1 MAGPGRPVKRAPRR
15 GWCHPAGVSSFVVE
29 RHPDVTSFLA
39 VAGDWL
45 AAREAEHNLPLAILG
60 SIQEDPTMYGPTRR
74 TWPRSTMAADPARLV
89 AAAVRTPPWR
99 LVLSEVDDP
108 GALPVLA
115 ARLAEDAPDLPGI
128 VGPAEHVGV
137 LATALAERLGRR
149 ANRVLSERAFRL
161 ERVIPPIGAPG
172 RARLAGPADRA
183 LVLAWVDAFEREAI
197 GDARPSESAED
208 VAAMAAAQETR
219 IDRSLARVGQRRIW
233 LWDDDGPVALTGIGG
248 PTPTGIRVGPV
259 YTPPERRR
267 HGYASALVAA
277 VSQTALDDGRR
288 TVFLFTDLA
297 NPTSNHIYQAIG
309 YEPVRDLD
317 EWSLVSVDAGS

>member
-1 MAGPGRPVKRAPRR
+1 M
-15 GWCHPAGVSSFVVE
+15 HPAGVSSFVVE

-60 SIQEDPTMYGPTRR
+60 SIQEDPTMFGPDAPYLVTVHRA
-74 TWPRSTMAADPARLV
+74 TDATLV
-89 AAAVRTPPWR
+89 AVAIRTPPWR

-108 GALPVLA
+108 DALPVLA
-115 ARLAEDAPDLPGI
+115 DRLAEDAPDLPGI

-149 ANRVLSERAFRL
+149 ASARLSERAFRL

-197 GDARPSESAED
+197 GDARPSEAAED
-208 VAAMAAAQETR
+208 IAAMAAAQETR
-219 IDRSLARVGQRRIW
+219 IDRSLARVGERRIW
-233 LWDDDGPVALTGIGG
+233 LWDDDGPVALAGVGG

-259 YTPPERRR
+259 YTPPDRRATR
-267 HGYASALVAA
+267 LRQRAR
-277 VSQTALDDGRR
+277 GRGQPGGPR
-288 TVFLFTDLA
+288 
-297 NPTSNHIYQAIG
+297 
-309 YEPVRDLD
+309 
-317 EWSLVSVDAGS
+317 

>member
-1 MAGPGRPVKRAPRR
+1 VS
-15 GWCHPAGVSSFVVE
+15 PAVVE
-29 RHPDVTSFLA
+29 RHPDVPSFLA

-60 SIQEDPTMYGPTRR
+60 SIQEDPTVFGPDAPYLITVRR
-74 TWPRSTMAADPARLV
+74 TPGGGRLI
-89 AAAVRTPPWR
+89 AAAIRTPPWR

-108 GALPVLA
+108 DALPVLA
-115 ARLAEDAPDLPGI
+115 DRLAQDAPDLPGI
-128 VGPAEHVGV
+128 IGPAEHVGV
-137 LATALAERLGRR
+137 LATVLAERLGRR
-149 ANRVLSERAFRL
+149 AKLALSERAFHL

-208 VAAMAAAQETR
+208 IAAMAAAHEAR
-219 IDRSLARVGQRRIW
+219 IDRSLARVGERRIW
-233 LWDDDGPVALTGIGG
+233 LWDDDGPVALAGVGG

-259 YTPPERRR
+259 YTPPDRRR
-267 HGYASALVAA
+267 RGYASALVAA
-277 VSQTALDDGRR
+277 VSQAALDNGRR
-288 TVFLFTDLA
+288 SVFLFTDLA
-297 NPTSNHIYQAIG
+297 NPTSNHIYRAIG

-317 EWSLVSVDAGS
+317 DWSLVSVDPGS